1 MSYCLLT
8 TASSVEVRKRTRA
21 LEAWGTI
28 LRDTYGLTPRFI
40 HTDKDMGEI
49 GASRRIWPEAKHQ
62 LCWWHQREAL
72 RRRLKGN
79 LPTSSYNVHR
89 AKHQHA
95 FISLTFKPYG
105 CVDPNDCEGSVP
117 GEFVE
122 QEVQKDNSETAPEDP
137 NSIKIRIST
146 RNLSLGS
153 NHSGLFGGT
162 AEHLVTE
169 VGSTLTNSHPDRLM
183 F

>member
-1 MSYCLLT
+1 M
-8 TASSVEVRKRTRA
+8 
-21 LEAWGTI
+21 
-28 LRDTYGLTPRFI
+28 
-40 HTDKDMGEI
+40 
-49 GASRRIWPEAKHQ
+49 
-62 LCWWHQREAL
+62 
-72 RRRLKGN
+72 
-79 LPTSSYNVHR
+79 
-89 AKHQHA
+89 

-105 CVDPNDCEGSVP
+105 HVDPNDCEGSVP

-137 NSIKIRIST
+137 NSIKIQIST